1 MDCRFHEKMIFFPLD
16 DLRKMIFPLILT
28 KRALSYL
35 IVFGSSALIQACTM
49 QWGAEI
55 QWNSKDQ
62 ILMSEASQVKMRS
75 LQTRVYDT
83 TNQAKIMRAV
93 ISTLQDLY
101 FDIDVLD
108 QDLGL
113 ISGKKLYQSGNV
125 WTNHPTYYTYKTDKL
140 MIFSTNYRTYGPFHY
155 RNDLTRISVTIRPRG
170 ETQLLVRSSIQHNIS
185 AVEEPEVYQTFFKLL
200 EQSLFLSSEM

>member
-1 MDCRFHEKMIFFPLD
+1 MLK
-16 DLRKMIFPLILT
+16 
-28 KRALSYL
+28 KRVLYYL
-35 IVFGSSALIQACTM
+35 FVLGSSAFFQACAI
-49 QWGAEI
+49 QFGAEI

-83 TNQAKIMRAV
+83 TDQGHIMRSV

-113 ISGKKLYQSGNV
+113 ISGKRLYQSDNA
-125 WTNHPTYYTYKTDKL
+125 WANHPTYYTYKTDKL
-140 MIFSTNYRTYGPFHY
+140 MIFSTNYRTYGPFQY
-155 RNDLTRISVTIRPRG
+155 RNDLTRITITLRTRG
-170 ETQLLVRSSIQHNIS
+170 ETQLLVRSSIQHNIR
-185 AVEEPEVYQTFFKLL
+185 AVEEPKVYQNFFKLL
-200 EQSLFLSSEM
+200 EQSLFLSAEMQ